1 MNDEDI
7 QAVADELN
15 VSFEDAKEFL
25 NCEGG
30 CYTDMRDY
38 NGEGI
43 WMSGQL
49 VARLIE
55 ALKI

>member
-1 MNDEDI
+1 MNEEDI

-15 VSFEDAKEFL
+15 VPYVDAEKFL
-25 NCEGG
+25 SDARG

-38 NGEGI
+38 NGNNI

-49 VARLIE
+49 VARIIE
-55 ALKI
+55 ALK

>member
-1 MNDEDI
+1 MNEEDI

-15 VSFEDAKEFL
+15 IPYAEADKFL
-25 NCEGG
+25 SCERG

-43 WMSGQL
+43 WISGAL

-55 ALKI
+55 ALKQ